1 MSLIKT
7 HTFLAQSNCLHLMLE
22 RDFFQGHNSHR
33 GLQSAVSRNHRRNNG
48 ETLKRHSKTSMV
60 MEGSETKVKK
70 GAKKKGGEVQQ
81 KGKKKSD
88 SAKATTGRQSSLAPA
103 DFCGVEEEL
112 DEVDED
118 DELGYL
124 RGLVLDLSYR
134 YFTSVGLISHFWIP
148 FGSTL

>member
-1 MSLIKT
+1 M
-7 HTFLAQSNCLHLMLE
+7 HLMLE
-22 RDFFQGHNSHR
+22 REFFQGHNNNR
-33 GLQSAVSRNHRRNNG
+33 GLQSAVLRNHRRNNG

-81 KGKKKSD
+81 KGKRKSD
-88 SAKATTGRQSSLAPA
+88 GAIATPGGKSSLAPA
-103 DFCGVEEEL
+103 DFCTVEEEL
-112 DEVDED
+112 DEMDED

-134 YFTSVGLISHFWIP
+134 YLP
-148 FGSTL
+148 LLD

>member
-7 HTFLAQSNCLHLMLE
+7 HQFLAQSNCMHLMLE
-22 RDFFQGHNSHR
+22 REFFQGHNNNR
-33 GLQSAVSRNHRRNNG
+33 GLQSAVLRNHRRNNG

-81 KGKKKSD
+81 KGKRKSD
-88 SAKATTGRQSSLAPA
+88 GPIATPGGKSSLAPA
-103 DFCGVEEEL
+103 DFCTVEEEL
-112 DEVDED
+112 DEMDED

-134 YFTSVGLISHFWIP
+134 YLP
-148 FGSTL
+148 LLD

>member
-1 MSLIKT
+1 MHFMS
-7 HTFLAQSNCLHLMLE
+7 E
-22 RDFFQGHNSHR
+22 RDFFQGHNCNR
-33 GLQSAVSRNHRRNNG
+33 GLQSAVMRNHRRKNG

-81 KGKKKSD
+81 KGKRKSD
-88 SAKATTGRQSSLAPA
+88 DPKATPGGNSSLAPA

-134 YFTSVGLISHFWIP
+134 YLLVLDWNHIFLIP
-148 FGSTL
+148 FGST